1 MPRAPLTLALLAAVN
16 NHLTARLPGRADHF
30 LINCLGLGFD
40 EVTASSLI
48 AITGDG
54 AVVRAGSHGD
64 GINKAGY
71 VAASLAP
78 RTRAWTELTLPARL
92 LRRWCCCW

>member
-1 MPRAPLTLALLAAVN
+1 LALVAVN
-16 NHLTARLPGRADHF
+16 NHLTARLPGSADHF
-30 LINCLGLGFD
+30 LINCLGIGFD
-40 EVTASSLI
+40 EVTASSLV

-71 VAASLAP
+71 VAAYARSRARAP
-78 RTRAWTELTLPARL
+78 GLNQTNLSCA
-92 LRRWCCCW
+92 